1 MFSHSLIHICT
12 FSPPELRV
20 PQYFTVLFIPV
31 RVLHFHN
38 VDIYIAQPLDV
49 RCVYFIIFTYWTHTV
64 RLACRAVGNLALV
77 LVHTEWEYLCY
88 EELEA

>member
-1 MFSHSLIHICT
+1 MFSHSLVHICT

-88 EELEA
+88 EA